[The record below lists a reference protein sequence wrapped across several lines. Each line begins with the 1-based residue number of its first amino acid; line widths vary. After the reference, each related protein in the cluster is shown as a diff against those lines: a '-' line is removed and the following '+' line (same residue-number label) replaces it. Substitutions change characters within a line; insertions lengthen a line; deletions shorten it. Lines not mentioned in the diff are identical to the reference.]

1 MRVIDLFRDW
11 DDDGDGQVSKKEL
24 TLTLA
29 LALTLTLNPNP
40 DPNPNQVSKKE
51 FRKAMSALG
60 LNVPRKDAD
69 GLFDTFDPDGGGSI
83 DYKELQKALKRRVA
97 LDPSLAPGAVKIE
110 LTAKNKS
117 TREKVQTAGGKVV
130 AANRIKGEKGAAL
143 NSEVQIDME
152 SDVPVQEQL
161 RQILIDN
168 AVRVI
173 DLFRDWD
180 DDGDGRVS
188 KKEFR
193 KAMKMLGM
201 YEG

>member
-1 MRVIDLFRDW
+1 M
-11 DDDGDGQVSKKEL
+11 
-24 TLTLA
+24 
-29 LALTLTLNPNP
+29 
-40 DPNPNQVSKKE
+40 SKKE

-97 LDPSLAPGAVKIE
+97 LDPSLQPGAVKIE

-130 AANRIKGEKGAAL
+130 AANRMKGEKGAAL

-193 KAMKMLGM
+193 KAMKMLGISPSPSPNPNPRPLTLHP
-201 YEG
+201 